1 MNRNLQNNLKL
12 STTLIL
18 AFISFFSM
26 GQTHTEKQ
34 IESVF
39 KNLVLAY
46 GNSKAAPK
54 LAYFKKEAI
63 KTTPALY
70 TTSPQ
75 PTIMVDVKFYD
86 LCRSFGKDSTNALA
100 VVLSHELA
108 HYYNDHTFCA
118 DFAFVVRKNNA
129 ELAQKLKMVSKSDKI
144 SRETQADYQG
154 FFYAAIAGYNPFDC
168 YEKTI
173 EGIYKQYQLPETNPG
188 YPSKAERKQMAIA
201 VKQKTSELYLA
212 FQKSIQLKEEK
223 KYDEAMQL
231 LEEINTYFP
240 SRENYNNLG
249 VIKTLSALDLKVLT
263 LEEHK
268 FPKRFLYPLELDNSS
283 RLNQNGTRGA
293 EADQAKMVQLL
304 KSAQKDFEKAIS
316 LDPNYTMAFVNLA
329 CVFDLLDN
337 PEAAIGKIK
346 ELSKEQQNTNEAKRI
361 LAIAYY
367 HADNETKADAIWREI
382 EK

>member
-70 TTSPQ
+70 TTSPL

-201 VKQKTSELYLA
+201 VKQKTSELYLEIK
-212 FQKSIQLKEEK
+212 KSIQLKEEK

-367 HADNETKADAIWREI
+367 HADNETKADAIWQEI

>member
-1 MNRNLQNNLKL
+1 MNRNLQNNLKI

-39 KNLVLAY
+39 KNVVLAY

-329 CVFDLLDN
+329 CVFDLSDN

>member
-75 PTIMVDVKFYD
+75 PTIMVDGRFYE
-86 LCRSFGKDSTNALA
+86 LCRSFGKDSLNALS

-118 DFAFVVRKNNA
+118 DFAFAVRKNNA
-129 ELAQKLKMVSKSDKI
+129 ELAKKLKTVSKSDKI
-144 SRETQADYQG
+144 SRETQADYHG

-168 YEKTI
+168 YDKTI
-173 EGIYKQYQLPETNPG
+173 DAIYKLYQLPESNPG

-201 VKQKTSELYLA
+201 VKQKTSELYVA
-212 FQKSIQLKEEK
+212 FKKSIQLKEEK
-223 KYDEAMQL
+223 KYEEAIKL

-268 FPKRFLYPLELDNSS
+268 YPKRFLYPLELDNSS

-293 EADQAKMVQLL
+293 EADQLKMIQLL
-304 KSAQKDFEKAIS
+304 KAAQKDFEKAIS
-316 LDPNYTMAFVNLA
+316 LDPNYNKAYVNLA

-367 HADNETKADAIWREI
+367 HADNENKAAEIWKEI
-382 EK
+382 E

>member
-70 TTSPQ
+70 TTSPL

-173 EGIYKQYQLPETNPG
+173 EGIYKQYQLPEINPG

-212 FQKSIQLKEEK
+212 FQKSIQLKEAK

-367 HADNETKADAIWREI
+367 HADNETKADAIWQEI

>member
-70 TTSPQ
+70 TTSPL

>member
-1 MNRNLQNNLKL
+1 MNRSIQNNLKL

-46 GNSKAAPK
+46 GNSKTAPK

>member
-316 LDPNYTMAFVNLA
+316 LDPNYTMTFVNLA

>member
-173 EGIYKQYQLPETNPG
+173 EGIYKQYQLPEINPG
-188 YPSKAERKQMAIA
+188 YPSKAERQQMAIA

-212 FQKSIQLKEEK
+212 FQKSIRLKEAK

-367 HADNETKADAIWREI
+367 HADNETKADAIWQEI

>member
-1 MNRNLQNNLKL
+1 MNRNVQNNLKV
-12 STTLIL
+12 SITLIL
-18 AFISFFSM
+18 VFISFFSM
-26 GQTHTEKQ
+26 GQTHAEKQ

-39 KNLVLAY
+39 DNLVLAY

-54 LAYFKKEAI
+54 LTYFKKETI
-63 KTTPALY
+63 KATPALY

-75 PTIMVDVKFYD
+75 PTIMVDGKFYE
-86 LCRSFGKDSTNALA
+86 LCRSFGKDSLNALA

-118 DFAFVVRKNNA
+118 DFAFAVRKNNA
-129 ELAQKLKMVSKSDKI
+129 ELAQKLKTVSKSDKI
-144 SRETQADYQG
+144 SRETQADYHG

-168 YEKTI
+168 YDKTI
-173 EGIYKQYQLPETNPG
+173 DAIYKLYQLPESNPG

-201 VKQKTSELYLA
+201 VKQKTSELYVA
-212 FQKSIQLKEEK
+212 FKKSIQLKEEK
-223 KYDEAMQL
+223 KYEEAIKL

-240 SRENYNNLG
+240 SRENFNNLG

-268 FPKRFLYPLELDNSS
+268 YPKRFLYPLELDNSS

-293 EADQAKMVQLL
+293 EADQLKMIQLL
-304 KSAQKDFEKAIS
+304 KAAQKDFEKAIS
-316 LDPNYTMAFVNLA
+316 LDPNYNKAYVNLA

-367 HADNETKADAIWREI
+367 HADNENKAAEIWKEI
-382 EK
+382 E

>member
-70 TTSPQ
+70 TTSPL

-173 EGIYKQYQLPETNPG
+173 EGIYKQYQLPEINPG

-212 FQKSIQLKEEK
+212 FQKSIQLKEAK

>member
-1 MNRNLQNNLKL
+1 MNRNLQNNFKV
-12 STTLIL
+12 SITLIL
-18 AFISFFSM
+18 VFISFFSM
-26 GQTHTEKQ
+26 GQTHAEKQ

-39 KNLVLAY
+39 DNLVLAY

-108 HYYNDHTFCA
+108 HYYNDHSFCA

-361 LAIAYY
+361 LAIANY

>member
-173 EGIYKQYQLPETNPG
+173 EGIYKQYQLPEINPG

-367 HADNETKADAIWREI
+367 HADNETKADAIWQEI

>member
-70 TTSPQ
+70 TTSPL

-173 EGIYKQYQLPETNPG
+173 EGIYKQYQLPEINPG

-212 FQKSIQLKEEK
+212 FQKSIQLKEAK

-367 HADNETKADAIWREI
+367 HADNENKAAEIWKEI
-382 EK
+382 E

>member
-240 SRENYNNLG
+240 SRENFNNLG

>member
-293 EADQAKMVQLL
+293 EADQAKMVLLL

-367 HADNETKADAIWREI
+367 HADNETKADAIWQEI

>member
-70 TTSPQ
+70 TTSPL

-212 FQKSIQLKEEK
+212 FQKSIQLKEAK

-367 HADNETKADAIWREI
+367 HADNETKADAIWQEI

>member
-1 MNRNLQNNLKL
+1 
-12 STTLIL
+12 
-18 AFISFFSM
+18 M

-173 EGIYKQYQLPETNPG
+173 EGIYKQYQLPEINPG

-212 FQKSIQLKEEK
+212 FQKSIQLKEAK

-367 HADNETKADAIWREI
+367 HADNETKADAIWQEI

>member
-1 MNRNLQNNLKL
+1 MNRSIQNNLKL

>member
-1 MNRNLQNNLKL
+1 MNRNLHNNLKL

-212 FQKSIQLKEEK
+212 FQKSIRLKEAK

>member
-212 FQKSIQLKEEK
+212 FQKSIQLKEAK

>member
-1 MNRNLQNNLKL
+1 MNRNVQNNFKV
-12 STTLIL
+12 SITLIL
-18 AFISFFSM
+18 VFISFFSM
-26 GQTHTEKQ
+26 GQTHAEKE

-39 KNLVLAY
+39 DNLVLAY

-54 LAYFKKEAI
+54 LTYFKKESI

-75 PTIMVDVKFYD
+75 PTIMVDVKFYE
-86 LCRSFGKDSTNALA
+86 LCRSFGKDSLNALA

-118 DFAFVVRKNNA
+118 DFAFAVRKNNA
-129 ELAQKLKMVSKSDKI
+129 ELAQKLKTVSKSDKI
-144 SRETQADYQG
+144 SRETQADYHG

-168 YEKTI
+168 YDKTI
-173 EGIYKQYQLPETNPG
+173 DAIYKLYQLPESNPG

-201 VKQKTSELYLA
+201 VKQKTSELYVA
-212 FQKSIQLKEEK
+212 FKKSIQLKEEK
-223 KYDEAMQL
+223 KYEEAIKL

-268 FPKRFLYPLELDNSS
+268 YPKRFLYPLELDNSS

-293 EADQAKMVQLL
+293 EADQLKMIQLL
-304 KSAQKDFEKAIS
+304 KAAQKDFEKAIS
-316 LDPNYTMAFVNLA
+316 LDPNYNKAYVNLA

-367 HADNETKADAIWREI
+367 HADNENKAAEIWKEI
-382 EK
+382 E

>member
-173 EGIYKQYQLPETNPG
+173 EGIYKQYQLPEINPG

-212 FQKSIQLKEEK
+212 FQKSIRLKEAK

-367 HADNETKADAIWREI
+367 HADNETKADAIWQEI

>member
-1 MNRNLQNNLKL
+1 MNRNLHNNLKL

-34 IESVF
+34 IGSVF

-70 TTSPQ
+70 TTSPL

>member
-70 TTSPQ
+70 TTSPL

-283 RLNQNGTRGA
+283 RLNQNVTRGA

-367 HADNETKADAIWREI
+367 HADNETKADAIWQEI

>member
-70 TTSPQ
+70 TTSPL

-173 EGIYKQYQLPETNPG
+173 EGIYKQYQLPEINPG

>member
-173 EGIYKQYQLPETNPG
+173 EGIYKQYQLPEINPG

-212 FQKSIQLKEEK
+212 FQKSIRLKEAK

>member
-75 PTIMVDVKFYD
+75 PTIMVDVKFYN

-212 FQKSIQLKEEK
+212 FQKSIQLKEAK

>member
-26 GQTHTEKQ
+26 GQTYTEKQ

-173 EGIYKQYQLPETNPG
+173 EGIYKQYQLPEINPG

-212 FQKSIQLKEEK
+212 FQKSIRLKEAK

-367 HADNETKADAIWREI
+367 HADNETKADAIWQEI

>member
-1 MNRNLQNNLKL
+1 MNKRL
-12 STTLIL
+12 LIIL
-18 AFISFFSM
+18 LFSFGFQLVA
-26 GQTHTEKQ
+26 GQSYNEKQ

-39 KNLVLAY
+39 DNLVLAY

-54 LAYFKKEAI
+54 LTYFKKETI

-75 PTIMVDVKFYD
+75 PTIMLDGRFYE
-86 LCRSFGKDSTNALA
+86 LCRSFGKDSLNALA

-118 DFAFVVRKNNA
+118 DFAFAVRKNNA
-129 ELAQKLKMVSKSDKI
+129 ELAQKLKTVSKSDKI

-168 YEKTI
+168 YDKTI
-173 EGIYKQYQLPETNPG
+173 DAIYKLYQLPESNPG

-201 VKQKTSELYLA
+201 VKQKTSELYVA
-212 FQKSIQLKEEK
+212 FKKSIQLKEEK
-223 KYDEAMQL
+223 KYEEAIKL

-268 FPKRFLYPLELDNSS
+268 YPKRFLYPLELDNSS

-293 EADQAKMVQLL
+293 EADQLKMIQLL
-304 KSAQKDFEKAIS
+304 KAAQKDFEKAIS
-316 LDPNYTMAFVNLA
+316 LDPNYNKAYVNLA

-367 HADNETKADAIWREI
+367 HADNENKAAEIWKEI
-382 EK
+382 E

>member
-54 LAYFKKEAI
+54 LAFLNKDTI

-75 PTIMVDVKFYD
+75 PTIMVDGKFYD

-129 ELAQKLKMVSKSDKI
+129 ELAQKLKTVSKSDKI

-212 FQKSIQLKEEK
+212 FQKSIQLKEAK

-283 RLNQNGTRGA
+283 RLNYNGTRGA
-293 EADQAKMVQLL
+293 EADLAKMMQLL

-361 LAIAYY
+361 LAIAFY
-367 HADNETKADAIWREI
+367 HADNESKADAIWREI

>member
-1 MNRNLQNNLKL
+1 MNRSIQNNLKL

-293 EADQAKMVQLL
+293 EADQAKIVQLL

>member
-173 EGIYKQYQLPETNPG
+173 EGIYKQYQLPEINPG

-212 FQKSIQLKEEK
+212 FQKSIQLKEAK

-367 HADNETKADAIWREI
+367 HADNETKADAIWQEI

>member
-173 EGIYKQYQLPETNPG
+173 EGIYKQYQLPEINPG

-212 FQKSIQLKEEK
+212 FQKSIQLKEAK

>member
-70 TTSPQ
+70 TTSPL

-201 VKQKTSELYLA
+201 VKQKTSELYFA